1 MGRPVAYP
9 AGSSVRLALRKRARC
24 APIWIALFLAA
35 AYAVLAADVS
45 VRYVAQTNQV
55 ILYLRGGDRVTGVI
69 TAEDTNRLVMTTR
82 WSTVMVLPLTEI
94 LKREP
99 LIPVSESK
107 PAKPAAA
114 LAASLTN
121 SAVRPGT
128 VAVSGPLP
136 AAKAPA
142 AKHLAG
148 EAQVGVDMIVGQ
160 RNRQLYSGRL
170 KAAYTQG
177 HFRNLFDYNFAY
189 GKTDGLLSDDRMD
202 GSSKTD
208 YDVSKRVYVYNLGG
222 AGYDEIRKIAVRYE
236 IGPGLGL
243 HAVKRTNFVLN
254 TELGAN
260 YQAQY
265 QTDDTKTELFFLR
278 VAENSAWTVNSHFS
292 VDEKFEFFP
301 RVDEWEKYRF
311 RFESNLRYALMA
323 NLAFVVT
330 VLDQYDSQPAVTVTK
345 NDLQL
350 RSSISVKF

>member
-1 MGRPVAYP
+1 MMFNLENSLRSKSKARRAP
-9 AGSSVRLALRKRARC
+9 AG
-24 APIWIALFLAA
+24 IALFLVAA
-35 AYAVLAADVS
+35 WAVLGAEISDPSA
-45 VRYVAQTNQV
+45 AQTNQV

-99 LIPVSESK
+99 LVPVSETK
-107 PAKPAAA
+107 PAKPGAP

-136 AAKAPA
+136 PIKPVLLR
-142 AKHLAG
+142 HLGG
-148 EAQVGVDMIVGQ
+148 EAQVGVDMVVGQ

-170 KAAYTQG
+170 KATYTYN
-177 HFRNLFDYNFAY
+177 HFRNLFDYSFAY
-189 GKTDGLLSDDRMD
+189 GRTDGLLSDNRMD
-202 GSSKTD
+202 GSSKSD
-208 YDVSKRVYVYNLGG
+208 FDLSKRFYVYNLGG
-222 AGYDEIRKIAVRYE
+222 AGYDEIRKIDVRYE

-278 VAENSAWTVNSHFS
+278 VAENSAWTLNHRMS

-301 RVDEWEKYRF
+301 RVDDWEKYRF
-311 RFESNLRYALMA
+311 RFESNLRYALLA

-330 VLDQYDSQPAVTVTK
+330 VLDQYDKQPAVTVTK